1 MRGDSQIEIEIE
13 KEMKMI
19 KQHEKGIQK
28 AIEEADAAAK
38 KNQEI
43 RRFLDGLEQ
52 RVKDRRQHT
61 LSTDN
66 YFDSEKKLSGFH
78 TQQKKQQQDEYR

>member
-1 MRGDSQIEIEIE
+1 MRGDSQIEFEIE

-38 KNQEI
+38 KN
-43 RRFLDGLEQ
+43 
-52 RVKDRRQHT
+52 
-61 LSTDN
+61 
-66 YFDSEKKLSGFH
+66 
-78 TQQKKQQQDEYR
+78 

>member
-13 KEMKMI
+13 KEMKMN

-38 KNQEI
+38 KN
-43 RRFLDGLEQ
+43 
-52 RVKDRRQHT
+52 
-61 LSTDN
+61 
-66 YFDSEKKLSGFH
+66 
-78 TQQKKQQQDEYR
+78 